1 MKDFKSAL
9 GNEKSFDG
17 IDISQTYAERNDRND
32 EEKKRVSLYLPASL
46 YDKVSMYSS
55 LCRININQMIINI
68 LEENVTTEKLQKALA
83 RMQEDVKAYIS

>member
-9 GNEKSFDG
+9 GSEKSFDG
-17 IDISQTYAERNDRND
+17 IDISQTYAERND

-55 LCRININQMIINI
+55 LSRININQMIINI

-83 RMQEDVKAYIS
+83 RMQEDVKAYM

>member
-17 IDISQTYAERNDRND
+17 IDISQTYAERND

-83 RMQEDVKAYIS
+83 RMQEDVKAYM

>member
-9 GNEKSFDG
+9 GSEKSFDG
-17 IDISQTYAERNDRND
+17 IDISQTYVERSD

-55 LCRININQMIINI
+55 LCRVNINQMINNI
-68 LEENVTTEKLQKALA
+68 LEENVTTEKLQKALV
-83 RMQEDVKAYIS
+83 RMQEDVKAYMS

>member
-1 MKDFKSAL
+1 MKNFKSAL
-9 GNEKSFDG
+9 VSERSFDG
-17 IDISQTYAERNDRND
+17 IDISQTYAERNDG
-32 EEKKRVSLYLPASL
+32 EKKRVSLYLPAAL

>member
-9 GNEKSFDG
+9 GSEKSFDG
-17 IDISQTYAERNDRND
+17 IDISQTYVERSD

-55 LCRININQMIINI
+55 LCRVNINQMINNI
-68 LEENVTTEKLQKALA
+68 LEENITTEKLQKALA
-83 RMQEDVKAYIS
+83 RMQENVQASMS